1 MGAFSLW
8 QWIVVILIALLL
20 FARPGR
26 IAGLFGEVGKGLRN
40 FRSGMQGDDD
50 KKGKKRVDSA
60 KTGSSSTRHAS
71 KAHGSSKE
79 SGKNNDADK
88 E

>member
-26 IAGLFGEVGKGLRN
+26 ISGILGEVGKGLRN
-40 FRSGMQGDDD
+40 FKTGMRGDDT
-50 KKGKKRVDSA
+50 KGKKLKTDSA
-60 KTGSSSTRHAS
+60 KSQK
-71 KAHGSSKE
+71 KANKE
-79 SGKNNDADK
+79 
-88 E
+88 

>member
-50 KKGKKRVDSA
+50 KKKRVDSA
-60 KTGSSSTRHAS
+60 S
-71 KAHGSSKE
+71 KN
-79 SGKNNDADK
+79 GKK
-88 E
+88 K